1 LPNQQTTRID
11 PGQSVSLLK
20 APDRFTLRIDQL
32 ILGGKADPIGLEDR
46 FGQEPSVPDPSL
58 VAPEVMAV
66 DIPESE
72 PNSAVHVGMV
82 VWIDSGTRRV
92 IAGHLGAVKRSDI
105 RKERAQALVI
115 LVMENGQCNSA
126 MLEDQLA
133 NLRLDR
139 PRARGLIGRARSL
152 LGEAHATA

>member
-1 LPNQQTTRID
+1 
-11 PGQSVSLLK
+11 
-20 APDRFTLRIDQL
+20 
-32 ILGGKADPIGLEDR
+32 
-46 FGQEPSVPDPSL
+46 
-58 VAPEVMAV
+58 MAV

-139 PRARGLIGRARSL
+139 PGARGLIGLARSL